1 MFASEVCG
9 LAGTRHQSIQINQ
22 RRQIDPRKAFR
33 HAGAD
38 HRINHPCG
46 DRNDD
51 ARRTQN
57 LKKLACRSPLNAP
70 HANLMAEIGMPAVM
84 NLQLLTDMGRMN
96 GRWLWDENR
105 GSSPVP
111 NAALPGP
118 RP

>member
-9 LAGTRHQSIQINQ
+9 LAGARHQSIQINQ
-22 RRQIDPRKAFR
+22 RRQIDPRQAFG

-38 HRINHPCG
+38 HRIDHPSG

-57 LKKLACRSPLNAP
+57 LKKLACRPPLNAP

-96 GRWLWDENR
+96 GR
-105 GSSPVP
+105 
-111 NAALPGP
+111 
-118 RP
+118 